1 MAPVEQYLMDRV
13 AEIALARSAAPDA
26 ISHDASEIVLTRH
39 RYETAVEGGYKND
52 SLSLS
57 DREWTCPDCATYH
70 MGDFNSAKNVKSEG
84 LKIVAAGYPETL
96 NACGLRV
103 SLAEASIAG

>member
-1 MAPVEQYLMDRV
+1 MDRV

-57 DREWTCPDCATYH
+57 DREWTCPACATHH
-70 MGDFNSAKNVKSEG
+70 MRDFNSAKNVKSEG
-84 LKIVAAGYPETL
+84 LKVVAAGYRRRKTL
-96 NACGLRV
+96 VDCESVWRKPASQV
-103 SLAEASIAG
+103 EARILCL